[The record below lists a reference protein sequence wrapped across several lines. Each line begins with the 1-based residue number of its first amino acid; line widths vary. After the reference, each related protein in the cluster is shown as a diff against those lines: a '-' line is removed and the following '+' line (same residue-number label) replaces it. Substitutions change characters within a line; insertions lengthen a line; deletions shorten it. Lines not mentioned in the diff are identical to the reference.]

1 MRAWQE
7 RHDDRQDL
15 PVQNMNLDLLIEE
28 RVVDADPI
36 GQESIGLR
44 LVDEGF
50 DHAKDQLPLRE
61 RDDLVAGNLDLLP
74 SLIEIIRRQARMQ
87 SWILENRLDDRLQRE
102 SHQIGNRALDVC
114 LCKFGLIPKHR
125 IVPEIMNHGAP
136 LMRRAV
142 ERTRNDHAVVV
153 LVVRAILIQN
163 RLLHAACLV
172 RAKFAAT
179 IINDLNCS
187 GYPAL
192 ECRRRLQL
200 FKILL

>member
-1 MRAWQE
+1 
-7 RHDDRQDL
+7 
-15 PVQNMNLDLLIEE
+15 
-28 RVVDADPI
+28 
-36 GQESIGLR
+36 
-44 LVDEGF
+44 
-50 DHAKDQLPLRE
+50 
-61 RDDLVAGNLDLLP
+61 
-74 SLIEIIRRQARMQ
+74 
-87 SWILENRLDDRLQRE
+87 
-102 SHQIGNRALDVC
+102 
-114 LCKFGLIPKHR
+114 
-125 IVPEIMNHGAP
+125 
-136 LMRRAV
+136 MRRAV

-200 FKILL
+200 FKIVL